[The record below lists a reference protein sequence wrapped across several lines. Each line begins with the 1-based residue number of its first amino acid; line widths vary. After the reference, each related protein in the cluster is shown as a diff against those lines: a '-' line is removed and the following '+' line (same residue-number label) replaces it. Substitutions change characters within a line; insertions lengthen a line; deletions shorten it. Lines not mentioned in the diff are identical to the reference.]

1 MPSHERDERW
11 RPVAGFEGSYEV
23 SDRGRISSVP
33 ECDHLVM
40 KRRACRPMEWL
51 SYDSVAEIYE
61 RVAVPWFEPMAADL
75 VAAVEISTAGCVLD
89 VGTGTGLTA
98 GLARAAVGSLGAVV
112 GVDPSIAMLNLAR
125 ARRQIIAVAA
135 MAPGL
140 PFPATSFDAVIA
152 NLVISH
158 LPDLDEGLADMV
170 RVLRPGGRLGVTAW
184 APDPADPADQ
194 GAEADE
200 IIASV
205 RSSCGLP
212 SRAPVQGARWEEQ
225 LRSRTQLRD
234 ALSRAGLDRIDAQ
247 LHTYRRTFPIQD
259 YLSGWGGLGRYLRWQ
274 AGDQLWR
281 EFTDQAAARL
291 RDRFGTTV
299 TSVNQA
305 WVATG
310 MKAPP

>member
-1 MPSHERDERW
+1 
-11 RPVAGFEGSYEV
+11 
-23 SDRGRISSVP
+23 
-33 ECDHLVM
+33 M
-40 KRRACRPMEWL
+40 KRRACRPIGWL

-61 RVAVPWFEPMAADL
+61 RVAVPWFEPMARDL
-75 VAAVEISTAGCVLD
+75 VAAVETSIAGTVLD

-98 GLARAAVGSLGAVV
+98 SLASAAVGSRGYVV
-112 GVDPSIAMLNLAR
+112 GVDPSTRMLGLAR
-125 ARRQIIAVAA
+125 ARRLIITVAA

-140 PFPATSFDAVIA
+140 PFADASFDAVLA

-158 LPDLDEGLADMV
+158 LPDLDQGLADMV

-184 APDPADPADQ
+184 APDPADPEDQ
-194 GAEADE
+194 GSEADD
-200 IIASV
+200 IIAAV

-225 LRSRTQLRD
+225 LRSRTRLCD
-234 ALSRAGLDRIDAQ
+234 ALTRAGLDGVDAQ
-247 LHTYRRTFPIQD
+247 LHTYRRTFPIED

-274 AGDQLWR
+274 AGDQAWR

-291 RDRFGTTV
+291 RDRFGATV
-299 TSVNQA
+299 TSINQA

-310 MKAPP
+310 LKSPP